1 MSDANNH
8 LRPTTQASMAESDR
22 TAVQSHSPSL
32 LEGKGAVE
40 AVAPAANP
48 ASVEPIIA
56 DEKNAGAVD
65 TKRNSQ
71 ISADDEEDGFEY
83 PKSWKLAAIT
93 IALCLSVFCM
103 ALVSHLMS
111 WISSRY

>member
-1 MSDANNH
+1 
-8 LRPTTQASMAESDR
+8 MAESDR
-22 TAVQSHSPSL
+22 TAVQSHEPSL
-32 LEGKGAVE
+32 LEAKGAVE

-56 DEKNAGAVD
+56 DEKNAGVVD

-71 ISADDEEDGFEY
+71 ISADNEEDGFEY

-93 IALCLSVFCM
+93 TALCLSVFCM
-103 ALVSHLMS
+103 ALVSDFMS
-111 WISSRY
+111 WKSSRY